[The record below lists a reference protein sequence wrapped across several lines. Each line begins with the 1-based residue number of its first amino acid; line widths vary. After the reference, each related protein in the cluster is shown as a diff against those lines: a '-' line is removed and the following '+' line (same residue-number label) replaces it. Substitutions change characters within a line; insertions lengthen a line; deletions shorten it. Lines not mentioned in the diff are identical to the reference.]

1 MVSTISNALQEGEQ
15 ILKSAG
21 IKNYKIEAREILENL
36 LKMSFEEIFVQRD
49 MFLKKQTKELF
60 FKGIYKRKIGEPIQ
74 YITKI
79 SHFYSRVLHISKGV
93 LIPRPETEI
102 LVEKV
107 LEVFAKKK
115 NISCLDMCSGSGC
128 IGISLML
135 ENSNFKQVVFVDKS
149 KKAIDCC
156 RKNLQTYN
164 LLSKSNLIL
173 STFFTKIPD
182 RKFDLIC
189 CNPPYVS
196 KNQYLSLENTVKLYE
211 PKNALVSDNG
221 GYSHIKKIAKES
233 TNYLKKDAKIFF
245 EVGIGQAKQAKEILF
260 NLGYSDLVTYND
272 LNNIERI
279 VAGKW
284 KN

>member
-1 MVSTISNALQEGEQ
+1 MDTIWQWVELFWKWGLRN
-15 ILKSAG
+15 INPDDG
-21 IKNYKIEAREILENL
+21 IKINSFHKESIHKLEEKI
-36 LKMSFEEIFVQRD
+36 
-49 MFLKKQTKELF
+49 FLT
-60 FKGIYKRKIGEPIQ
+60 GY
-74 YITKI
+74 
-79 SHFYSRVLHISKGV
+79 
-93 LIPRPETEI
+93 
-102 LVEKV
+102 
-107 LEVFAKKK
+107 
-115 NISCLDMCSGSGC
+115 
-128 IGISLML
+128 
-135 ENSNFKQVVFVDKS
+135 
-149 KKAIDCC
+149 
-156 RKNLQTYN
+156 KNLQTFN
-164 LLSKSNLIL
+164 LLRKSNLIL

-245 EVGIGQAKQAKEILF
+245 EVGIGQAKHAKEILF

>member
-1 MVSTISNALQEGEQ
+1 
-15 ILKSAG
+15 
-21 IKNYKIEAREILENL
+21 
-36 LKMSFEEIFVQRD
+36 
-49 MFLKKQTKELF
+49 
-60 FKGIYKRKIGEPIQ
+60 
-74 YITKI
+74 
-79 SHFYSRVLHISKGV
+79 
-93 LIPRPETEI
+93 
-102 LVEKV
+102 
-107 LEVFAKKK
+107 
-115 NISCLDMCSGSGC
+115 
-128 IGISLML
+128 ML
-135 ENSNFKQVVFVDKS
+135 ENSNFKQVVFVDES

-156 RKNLQTYN
+156 RKNLQTFN

-196 KNQYLSLENTVKLYE
+196 KNQYLSLEDTVKLYE
-211 PKNALVSDNG
+211 PKDALVSGNE

-245 EVGIGQAKQAKEILF
+245 EVGIGQAKHAKEILF